1 MNIDCFGLLHQI
13 KYDIIFEI
21 DLPIGEN
28 HLETQTTAILYISQA
43 FSTIEI
49 GKRKLIIKIEEI

>member
-1 MNIDCFGLLHQI
+1 MDCFGLLHQI

-21 DLPIGEN
+21 DLPIREN
-28 HLETQTTAILYISQA
+28 HLETQTTAILYINQA